1 MIDKEYLKDLLQ
13 GGLEFSAVGHYKDAE
28 PGDKAVLELPE
39 AVEIALM
46 ILLRASYG
54 YDCVARDELD
64 DQIAYSLVNYD
75 PRCSCDNC
83 NRYCDCC

>member
-1 MIDKEYLKDLLQ
+1 MFDKEYLKDLLQ
-13 GGLEFSAVGHYKDAE
+13 GGLEFSTVGHYRYAE

-54 YDCVARDELD
+54 YDCEARTKLD
-64 DQIAYSLVNYD
+64 YQIASSLISYD
-75 PRCSCDNC
+75 PKCSCDNC
-83 NRYCDCC
+83 SGYCDCC